1 MASKDAMYDAK
12 TAAKAKAK
20 AATNASAIKQV
31 GPSGGLSSGVIAG
44 VRTTPKP
51 ESTPTPEPAATPTPA
66 KSLTPEWLSIVAPGY
81 TAGVTPE
88 TQFVYNT
95 MGEAVQIYTTGP
107 SAGRS
112 VDTGD
117 FVIQGEKPID
127 VMSAPL
133 PEPIITPI
141 VTPPV
146 ITPPPPPA
154 PVVPDT
160 NISILKA
167 QIKAMGFSPS
177 FVDSATSYLS
187 TLLRELDNDYDNA
200 TEVFLNT
207 KEYTTKGGV
216 KLESPFYK
224 EYGYL
229 NEGLTTAKTASELY
243 NAVEGYREVV
253 NRYGLDKKFVS
264 QDSMK
269 NYVKNAVSVK
279 ALDERANMAR
289 LKAINADPVYTESLQ
304 KLGYIGTSTDL
315 TDFFLDPKIG
325 QQKLEQ
331 NRNTAAFATE
341 AIRRARTGVQFDK
354 TRFEKTAA
362 ELASKGLTEAQ
373 IGQTAAQGFETIGK
387 TLQPLT
393 KLEQIYGVGIDQA
406 KIQADLEAEQFQG
419 TESELRA
426 RRKQQEELSFQRKS
440 GTIGASRG
448 SGGSLG
454 TRSTLGTI

>member
-12 TAAKAKAK
+12 MAAKAK
-20 AATNASAIKQV
+20 AATNASAIKEV

-51 ESTPTPEPAATPTPA
+51 ESTPTPTPA

-95 MGEAVQIYTTGP
+95 MGEAVQVYTTGP

-117 FVIQGEKPID
+117 FVVQGQKPID
-127 VMSAPL
+127 VMSAPISV
-133 PEPIITPI
+133 PP
-141 VTPPV
+141 VTPAV
-146 ITPPPPPA
+146 IPPPPA
-154 PVVPDT
+154 PAVPDT
-160 NISILKA
+160 NITILKA

-229 NEGLTTAKTASELY
+229 NEGLTTAKTAAELY

-331 NRNTAAFATE
+331 NRNTAAFAAE
-341 AIRRARTGVQFDK
+341 AIRRAKTGVQFDK

-373 IGQTAAQGFETIGK
+373 ISQTAAQGFETISQ

-406 KIQADLEAEQFQG
+406 KIQTDLEAEQFQG
-419 TESELRA
+419 TASELRA
-426 RRKQQEELSFQRKS
+426 RRKEQEELAFKKKS

-454 TRSTLGTI
+454 TRSTLGAI